1 MVHIF
6 RKSRTNLL
14 LFYFAQLC
22 YKVVKK
28 YEIWKQVKNRVYQII
43 KKRNETI
50 EILEKREAVLQK
62 QLENYSDSNVLKLI
76 DDLKKQKK
84 VQAEIINELRRGRAE
99 LLQLIGD
106 LTVKIQKGGVG

>member
-1 MVHIF
+1 M
-6 RKSRTNLL
+6 KYENMSRTELIKLL
-14 LFYFAQLC
+14 
-22 YKVVKK
+22 K
-28 YEIWKQVKNRVYQII
+28 R
-43 KKRNETI
+43 RNETI

-84 VQAEIINELRRGRAE
+84 VQAEIINELRRGRSE

-106 LTVKIQKGGVG
+106 LTVKKQKGGVG

>member
-1 MVHIF
+1 M
-6 RKSRTNLL
+6 KYENMSRTELIKLL
-14 LFYFAQLC
+14 
-22 YKVVKK
+22 
-28 YEIWKQVKNRVYQII
+28 

-84 VQAEIINELRRGRAE
+84 VQSEIINELRRGRAE
-99 LLQLIGD
+99 LLRLITE
-106 LTVKIQKGGVG
+106 LTTKIQKGGV

>member
-1 MVHIF
+1 M
-6 RKSRTNLL
+6 KYENMSRTELIKLL
-14 LFYFAQLC
+14 
-22 YKVVKK
+22 
-28 YEIWKQVKNRVYQII
+28 

-99 LLQLIGD
+99 LLRLIGD

>member
-1 MVHIF
+1 M
-6 RKSRTNLL
+6 KYENMSRTELIKLL
-14 LFYFAQLC
+14 
-22 YKVVKK
+22 K
-28 YEIWKQVKNRVYQII
+28 R
-43 KKRNETI
+43 RNETI
-50 EILEKREAVLQK
+50 EILEKRKAVLQK

-76 DDLKKQKK
+76 GDLKKQKK

>member
-1 MVHIF
+1 M
-6 RKSRTNLL
+6 KYENMSRTELIKLL
-14 LFYFAQLC
+14 
-22 YKVVKK
+22 K
-28 YEIWKQVKNRVYQII
+28 R
-43 KKRNETI
+43 RNETI

>member
-1 MVHIF
+1 M
-6 RKSRTNLL
+6 SRTELIKLL
-14 LFYFAQLC
+14 
-22 YKVVKK
+22 
-28 YEIWKQVKNRVYQII
+28 

-99 LLQLIGD
+99 LLRLIGD

>member
-1 MVHIF
+1 M
-6 RKSRTNLL
+6 KYENMSRTELIKLL
-14 LFYFAQLC
+14 
-22 YKVVKK
+22 
-28 YEIWKQVKNRVYQII
+28 

-99 LLQLIGD
+99 LLRWIGD

>member
-1 MVHIF
+1 M
-6 RKSRTNLL
+6 KYENMSRTELIKLL
-14 LFYFAQLC
+14 
-22 YKVVKK
+22 K
-28 YEIWKQVKNRVYQII
+28 R
-43 KKRNETI
+43 RNETI

-84 VQAEIINELRRGRAE
+84 VQAEIINELRRGRSE
-99 LLQLIGD
+99 LLRLIGD

>member
-1 MVHIF
+1 M
-6 RKSRTNLL
+6 KYENMSRTELIKLL
-14 LFYFAQLC
+14 
-22 YKVVKK
+22 K
-28 YEIWKQVKNRVYQII
+28 R
-43 KKRNETI
+43 RNETI

-99 LLQLIGD
+99 LLRLITE
-106 LTVKIQKGGVG
+106 LTTKIQKGGVG

>member
-1 MVHIF
+1 M
-6 RKSRTNLL
+6 KYENMSRTELIKLL
-14 LFYFAQLC
+14 
-22 YKVVKK
+22 K
-28 YEIWKQVKNRVYQII
+28 R
-43 KKRNETI
+43 RNETI

-99 LLQLIGD
+99 LLRLIAE
-106 LTVKIQKGGVG
+106 LTTKIQKGGVG

>member
-1 MVHIF
+1 M
-6 RKSRTNLL
+6 
-14 LFYFAQLC
+14 
-22 YKVVKK
+22 K
-28 YEIWKQVKNRVYQII
+28 YENMSRAELI
-43 KKRNETI
+43 KLLKRRNKTI

-84 VQAEIINELRRGRAE
+84 VQAEIINELRRGRSE

>member
-1 MVHIF
+1 M
-6 RKSRTNLL
+6 KYENMSRTELIKLL
-14 LFYFAQLC
+14 
-22 YKVVKK
+22 
-28 YEIWKQVKNRVYQII
+28 
-43 KKRNETI
+43 KKRNKTV

-99 LLQLIGD
+99 LLRLITE
-106 LTVKIQKGGVG
+106 LTTKIQKGGV

>member
-1 MVHIF
+1 M
-6 RKSRTNLL
+6 
-14 LFYFAQLC
+14 
-22 YKVVKK
+22 K
-28 YEIWKQVKNRVYQII
+28 YENMSRAELI
-43 KKRNETI
+43 KLLKRRNKTI

>member
-1 MVHIF
+1 M
-6 RKSRTNLL
+6 KYENMSRTELIKLL
-14 LFYFAQLC
+14 
-22 YKVVKK
+22 
-28 YEIWKQVKNRVYQII
+28 

-106 LTVKIQKGGVG
+106 LTVKIQKGGVD

>member
-1 MVHIF
+1 M
-6 RKSRTNLL
+6 
-14 LFYFAQLC
+14 
-22 YKVVKK
+22 K
-28 YEIWKQVKNRVYQII
+28 YENMSRAELI
-43 KKRNETI
+43 KLLKRRNETI

-84 VQAEIINELRRGRAE
+84 VQSEIINELRRGRAE
-99 LLQLIGD
+99 LLRLIGD

>member
-1 MVHIF
+1 M
-6 RKSRTNLL
+6 KYDNMSRTELVQLL
-14 LFYFAQLC
+14 
-22 YKVVKK
+22 
-28 YEIWKQVKNRVYQII
+28 

-50 EILEKREAVLQK
+50 EILENKEAILRK
-62 QLENYSDSNVLKLI
+62 KLENYSDSNLQKLI

>member
-1 MVHIF
+1 M
-6 RKSRTNLL
+6 KYDNMSRTELIQSL
-14 LFYFAQLC
+14 
-22 YKVVKK
+22 
-28 YEIWKQVKNRVYQII
+28 

-99 LLQLIGD
+99 LLRLIAE
-106 LTVKIQKGGVG
+106 LTTKIQKGGVG

>member
-1 MVHIF
+1 M
-6 RKSRTNLL
+6 SRTELIKLL
-14 LFYFAQLC
+14 
-22 YKVVKK
+22 
-28 YEIWKQVKNRVYQII
+28 

-99 LLQLIGD
+99 LLRLIGD
-106 LTVKIQKGGVG
+106 LTVKIQKGGVC

>member
-1 MVHIF
+1 M
-6 RKSRTNLL
+6 KYENMSRTELIKLL
-14 LFYFAQLC
+14 
-22 YKVVKK
+22 
-28 YEIWKQVKNRVYQII
+28 

-84 VQAEIINELRRGRAE
+84 VQSEIINELRRGRSE

>member
-1 MVHIF
+1 M
-6 RKSRTNLL
+6 KYDNMSRTELIKLL
-14 LFYFAQLC
+14 
-22 YKVVKK
+22 K
-28 YEIWKQVKNRVYQII
+28 R
-43 KKRNETI
+43 RNETI

>member
-1 MVHIF
+1 M
-6 RKSRTNLL
+6 KYENMSRTELIKLL
-14 LFYFAQLC
+14 
-22 YKVVKK
+22 
-28 YEIWKQVKNRVYQII
+28 

-84 VQAEIINELRRGRAE
+84 VQAEIINELRRGRSELLRLIAE
-99 LLQLIGD
+99 L
-106 LTVKIQKGGVG
+106 TTKIQKGGV

>member
-1 MVHIF
+1 M
-6 RKSRTNLL
+6 KYENMSRTELIKLL
-14 LFYFAQLC
+14 
-22 YKVVKK
+22 
-28 YEIWKQVKNRVYQII
+28 

-84 VQAEIINELRRGRAE
+84 VQAEIINDLRRGRAE
-99 LLQLIGD
+99 LLRIITE
-106 LTVKIQKGGVG
+106 LTTKIQKGGV

>member
-1 MVHIF
+1 M
-6 RKSRTNLL
+6 KYDNMSRTELIQSL
-14 LFYFAQLC
+14 
-22 YKVVKK
+22 
-28 YEIWKQVKNRVYQII
+28 

-99 LLQLIGD
+99 LLRLITE
-106 LTVKIQKGGVG
+106 LTTKIQKGGV

>member
-1 MVHIF
+1 M
-6 RKSRTNLL
+6 SRTELIKLL
-14 LFYFAQLC
+14 
-22 YKVVKK
+22 
-28 YEIWKQVKNRVYQII
+28 
-43 KKRNETI
+43 KRRNKTI

-99 LLQLIGD
+99 LLRMIGD

>member
-1 MVHIF
+1 M
-6 RKSRTNLL
+6 KYENMSRTELIQSL
-14 LFYFAQLC
+14 
-22 YKVVKK
+22 
-28 YEIWKQVKNRVYQII
+28 

-84 VQAEIINELRRGRAE
+84 VQAEIINELRRGRSE

>member
-1 MVHIF
+1 M
-6 RKSRTNLL
+6 KYENMSRTELIKLL
-14 LFYFAQLC
+14 
-22 YKVVKK
+22 K
-28 YEIWKQVKNRVYQII
+28 R
-43 KKRNETI
+43 RNETI

-99 LLQLIGD
+99 LLRLITE
-106 LTVKIQKGGVG
+106 LTTKIQKGGV